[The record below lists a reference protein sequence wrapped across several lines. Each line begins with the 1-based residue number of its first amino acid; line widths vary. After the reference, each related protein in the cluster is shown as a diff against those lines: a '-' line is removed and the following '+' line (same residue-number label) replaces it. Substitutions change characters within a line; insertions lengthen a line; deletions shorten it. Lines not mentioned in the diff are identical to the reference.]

1 MRYYTNSMN
10 YGALTMAIRKTLSF
24 TDQQDAWIK
33 ARIAS
38 GDYASDSEYVRDL
51 IRRDQQEN
59 EKFLTLKAAI
69 SDGLASGESTRSVKD
84 IMQDVEQQLR
94 NDGTLPPHPTR

>member
-1 MRYYTNSMN
+1 
-10 YGALTMAIRKTLSF
+10 MATVRKTISF
-24 TDQQDAWIK
+24 TDQHEAWIK

-59 EKFLTLKAAI
+59 EKFKTLKAAI
-69 SDGLASGESTRSVKD
+69 VEGLESGKSSRGVKD
-84 IMQDVEQQLR
+84 IMQDVEQRLID
-94 NDGTLPPHPTR
+94 NGTLPS

>member
-1 MRYYTNSMN
+1 
-10 YGALTMAIRKTLSF
+10 MATVRKTISF
-24 TDQQDAWIK
+24 TDQHEAWIK

-59 EKFLTLKAAI
+59 EKFQTLKAAI
-69 SDGLASGESTRSVKD
+69 VEGLESGKSSRGVKD
-84 IMQDVEQQLR
+84 IMRDVERRLR
-94 NDGTLPPHPTR
+94 DNGTLPFQ